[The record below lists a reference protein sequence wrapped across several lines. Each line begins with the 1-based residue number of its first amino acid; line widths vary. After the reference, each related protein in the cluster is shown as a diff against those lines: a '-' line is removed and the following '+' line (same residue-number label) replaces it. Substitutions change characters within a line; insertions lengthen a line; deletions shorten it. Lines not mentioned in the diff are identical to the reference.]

1 MRKMRF
7 DFWNNALALSA
18 FCAFGFLYLPIAT
31 LVLFSFNANNV
42 TRLPLTGW
50 TLEWYAKALS
60 NSDLLTALWNSLI
73 VAGATV
79 IICLLIGVPTAFA
92 LDRFNFWGKSL
103 FRRLVL
109 LPITLPGIITGVSIL
124 SFLSTFK
131 IPLSLWTVIVGHG
144 TAFTAIVITSL
155 FARLQRFDR
164 RMEEASADAG
174 ARPWQTFVY
183 ITLPN
188 IKTALIGSSLICFT
202 LSFDEIPVT
211 FFLTGRDNTLPM
223 YIWSVVRRG
232 ITPEIN
238 AIGTIIV
245 LTSIVIIFVSVL
257 MVHENPKNR

>member
-31 LVLFSFNANNV
+31 LVLFSFNTNNV
-42 TRLPLTGW
+42 TKLPLTGW

-60 NSDLLTALWNSLI
+60 NADLLTALWNSLI

-79 IICLLIGVPTAFA
+79 IVCLLIGVPTAFA
-92 LDRFNFWGKSL
+92 LDRFNFWGKTL

-188 IKTALIGSSLICFT
+188 IRTALIGSSLICFT

-238 AIGTIIV
+238 AIGTIII

-257 MVHENPKNR
+257 MVHESPKKR

>member
-183 ITLPN
+183 ITHPN

-202 LSFDEIPVT
+202 LSFYEIPVT

-238 AIGTIIV
+238 AIGTIII

-257 MVHENPKNR
+257 MVHESPKKR

>member
-188 IKTALIGSSLICFT
+188 IKPALIGSSLICFT

-238 AIGTIIV
+238 AIGTIII

-257 MVHENPKNR
+257 MVHESPKKR

>member
-7 DFWNNALALSA
+7 DFWNNALTLSA

-188 IKTALIGSSLICFT
+188 IRTALIGSSLICFT

-238 AIGTIIV
+238 AIGTIII

-257 MVHENPKNR
+257 MVHESPKKR

>member
-1 MRKMRF
+1 MRF

>member
-7 DFWNNALALSA
+7 DFCNNALALSA

-238 AIGTIIV
+238 AIGTIII

-257 MVHENPKNR
+257 MVHESPKKR

>member
-238 AIGTIIV
+238 AIGTIII

-257 MVHENPKNR
+257 MVHESPKKR

>member
-131 IPLSLWTVIVGHG
+131 IP
-144 TAFTAIVITSL
+144 
-155 FARLQRFDR
+155 
-164 RMEEASADAG
+164 
-174 ARPWQTFVY
+174 
-183 ITLPN
+183 
-188 IKTALIGSSLICFT
+188 
-202 LSFDEIPVT
+202 
-211 FFLTGRDNTLPM
+211 
-223 YIWSVVRRG
+223 
-232 ITPEIN
+232 
-238 AIGTIIV
+238 
-245 LTSIVIIFVSVL
+245 
-257 MVHENPKNR
+257 

>member
-188 IKTALIGSSLICFT
+188 IRTALIGSSLICFT

-238 AIGTIIV
+238 AIGTIII

-257 MVHENPKNR
+257 MVHESPKKR